1 MNTHSDPF
9 EPTIT
14 RLRAA
19 LQQPLPGL
27 SAAMRMAPQNPN
39 HQSVAAARERGA
51 REGAVLILLYPHE
64 NELYMVLT
72 VRSSMLRTHSG
83 QISLPGGRIESGES
97 AMSTALRETEEE
109 LGVPPADV
117 EVLGALT
124 EVYIPP
130 SNYCLAPFVG
140 VAATRPAFQPNAE
153 EVAALIEL
161 PARHLV
167 DTANHFVEEWM
178 IEGSPRQIPY
188 FRFNDYK
195 IWGATAI
202 ILSEFAVLWEQS
214 EALRLNHAD
223 DPVKD

>member
-1 MNTHSDPF
+1 MNTDSHPF

-19 LQQPLPGL
+19 MQHALPGL

-39 HQSVAAARERGA
+39 HQSVAAARERGS

-64 NELYMVLT
+64 NELYLVLT
-72 VRSSMLRTHSG
+72 VRSSLLRTHSG

-97 AMSTALRETEEE
+97 AMDTALRETEEE
-109 LGVPPADV
+109 LGIPTTDI

-140 VAATRPAFQPNAE
+140 VIATRPAFQPNAE

-161 PARHLV
+161 PVRHLL
-167 DTANHFVEEWM
+167 DTTNHFVEEWM
-178 IEGSPRQIPY
+178 IEGAARQIPY
-188 FRFNDYK
+188 FGFNDYK

-202 ILSEFAVLWEQS
+202 ILSEFVVLWEQS
-214 EALRLNHAD
+214 ESLRLNHQD
-223 DPVKD
+223 DSVKD